1 MTILTSLYELSQIAE
16 LSKAKVNVQ
25 KRLMEIKDSA
35 RKVELNDESS
45 QHDLRMIALF
55 DNCTKRKIYA
65 IGRLEDIVTLQII
78 AKRDKNLSIR
88 EEAQKRLE
96 SL

>member
-1 MTILTSLYELSQIAE
+1 MTILTSLYELSGIAE
-16 LSKAKVNVQ
+16 LVNTRVNAQ
-25 KRLMEIKDSA
+25 KRIIEIKNTA
-35 RKVELNDESS
+35 RKLELNDKSS
-45 QHDLRMIALF
+45 QHDLRKVALF
-55 DNCTKRKIYA
+55 DNCTKRRIYA
-65 IGRLEDIVTLQII
+65 IERLEDVSTLQII